1 MGGRSSTST
10 ENNTTTVTNDTTL
23 ASEDNRSTDSGNIG
37 GNITLS
43 DSNNA
48 TITMSDYGAI
58 EAGQSVS
65 LAALDF
71 GADTAETSLN
81 VALEAMMGAGN
92 LAEQSLTQ
100 SLKSVNDNAKFYSQ
114 QTGQQ
119 MDRALAFATQSER
132 SESGETMGLIVKV
145 GGVVA
150 ALVVVAV
157 LFKGGN

>member
-1 MGGRSSTST
+1 MGGKSSTST
-10 ENNTTTVTNDTTL
+10 TNDTSTVTNDVTL

-43 DSNNA
+43 DANNIS
-48 TITMSDYGAI
+48 ITQSDYGAI
-58 EAGQSVS
+58 ESGQMVS

-119 MDRALAFATQSER
+119 MDKALAFATQSEK
-132 SESGETMGLIVKV
+132 SEASETIGLIVKV
-145 GGVVA
+145 GGA
-150 ALVVVAV
+150 VVVLV
-157 LFKGGN
+157 LGAMLLKGGK